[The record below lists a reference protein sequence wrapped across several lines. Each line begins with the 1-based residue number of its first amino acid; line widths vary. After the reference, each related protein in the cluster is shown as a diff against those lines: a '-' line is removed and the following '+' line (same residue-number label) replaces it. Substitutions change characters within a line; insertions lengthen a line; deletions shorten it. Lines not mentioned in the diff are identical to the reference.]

1 MDVTTLRIGATIAC
15 FVTFLAIMG
24 WTFLR
29 ANRKGFEEAAQLP
42 FADSAHPPRLEDR
55 KDARS

>member
-15 FVTFLAIMG
+15 FITFVAIMG

-29 ANRKGFEEAAQLP
+29 ANRKGFDEAAMLP
-42 FADSAHPPRLEDR
+42 FADSAPPTRNEDA
-55 KDARS
+55 KAARS

>member
-15 FVTFLAIMG
+15 FITFLAIMG

-29 ANRKGFEEAAQLP
+29 SNRKGFDEAAQLP
-42 FADSAHPPRLEDR
+42 FADSAPPPRQDT